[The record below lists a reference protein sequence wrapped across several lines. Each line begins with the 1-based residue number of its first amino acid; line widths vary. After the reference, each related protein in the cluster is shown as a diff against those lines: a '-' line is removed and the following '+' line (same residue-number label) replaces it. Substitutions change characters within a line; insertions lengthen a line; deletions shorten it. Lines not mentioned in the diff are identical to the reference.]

1 MRQGTKLTRS
11 RDDRVI
17 AGVAGGI
24 GEYFG
29 WSSTMLRFIFIVTG
43 AGLGVY
49 IILMILMPEPPVQL
63 PKMKFQ
69 DLK

>member
-1 MRQGTKLTRS
+1 MNQGTKLTRS

-24 GEYFG
+24 AEYLG
-29 WSSTMLRFIFIVTG
+29 WSSTMLRFLFIVTG
-43 AGLGVY
+43 AGVGVY
-49 IILMILMPEPPVQL
+49 IVLMILMPEPPEL
-63 PKMKFQ
+63 MPKIKLK